1 MRLLLRKDV
10 PKLGQVGDVVEVAA
24 GYGRNYLVPM
34 GLAVEPSAANLREIE
49 EEKRRAAEERARHLQ
64 NLKQEA
70 GRLAGTE
77 ITIPAAANPEGH
89 LYGSVTARDIARA
102 LINEGHAVNAQQVK
116 LERPI
121 RQLDTVAVPVE
132 FDEDIR
138 VEIKVWVVPEK
149 TAGTLE
155 DESIASGQQP
165 DEEGPR
171 QPEDQP

>member
-10 PKLGQVGDVVEVAA
+10 PKLGQVGDIIDVAA

-34 GLAVEPSAANLREIE
+34 GLAVEPNAANLREIE
-49 EEKRRAAEERARHLQ
+49 EEKKRAAQERARRLQ

-70 GRLAGTE
+70 DRLAGTE
-77 ITIPAAANPEGH
+77 VTIPAAANPEGH

-102 LINEGHAVNAQQVK
+102 LINEGHAVNAQQIN

-121 RQLDTVAVPVE
+121 RQLDTIAVSVE

-155 DESIASGQQP
+155 DESSANGQQP
-165 DEEGPR
+165 DQKGPAE
-171 QPEDQP
+171 PADQS